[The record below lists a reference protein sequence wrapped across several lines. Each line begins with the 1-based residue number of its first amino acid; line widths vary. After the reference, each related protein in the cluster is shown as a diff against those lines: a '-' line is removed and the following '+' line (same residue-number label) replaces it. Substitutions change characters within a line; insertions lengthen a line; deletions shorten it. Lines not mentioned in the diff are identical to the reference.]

1 MLLSTI
7 CFQFFW
13 VHTRRPNLNI
23 CYFQPLFTTVR
34 EYSGMYRAQYWR
46 SPFTFYP
53 FGRAFSAL
61 KTDSAT
67 RLLVLS
73 VKYLKIT
80 LCCLPSARI
89 QYILTFRIT
98 GGICITALNVSIRNE
113 LQNVDVT
120 LPSLN
125 HQSNNHERETDWS
138 KNRPFKRG
146 GSFPSAFSHSPASTQ
161 AR

>member
-1 MLLSTI
+1 MLLSAI

-23 CYFQPLFTTVR
+23 CCFLPLFTTVR
-34 EYSGMYRAQYWR
+34 EYSGMYRAQYSR

-125 HQSNNHERETDWS
+125 HQSNNHERETGWS